1 MSKTHR
7 PPSISPLDTVVEQDR
22 LFYDFLLGFRR
33 TICTFE
39 VKHPLHGD
47 WRIAL
52 NGMLLP
58 EAEVPPMAKALSS
71 SATIVESEGQDLT
84 SPPPMPESLS
94 DMEDQILKNMD
105 KRKNLDTKDYR

>member
-1 MSKTHR
+1 MSKTPR
-7 PPSISPLDTVVEQDR
+7 SSNISPLNTVIEQDR

-39 VKHPLHGD
+39 VKHPLHGE

-58 EAEVPPMAKALSS
+58 EAEVPPMAKALPP
-71 SATIVESEGQDLT
+71 SATIIETEGQDLT

-94 DMEDQILKNMD
+94 DMEDQILKNME
-105 KRKNLDTKDYR
+105 KRKNLDTTDYR